1 MSGRIVEDVAAV
13 YQGRIRTVA
22 ATEPILRGPHGPAAA
37 DELVDAH
44 DDALL
49 VLRVQVLRPPS
60 PGRFNLLGRKSEHLR
75 DVLVHPEPVRLEVP
89 VPHDVVGRPAQEA
102 EPFLAPSEGLLG
114 PHPLGHV
121 EGHADGPED
130 RTLGRTEGLDV
141 HVVRSA
147 LPIDLG
153 GDAFPGQRP
162 AV

>member
-22 ATEPILRGPHGPAAA
+22 ATELILRGPHGPATA
-37 DELVDAH
+37 DELVDAR

-60 PGRFNLLGRKSEHLR
+60 PGRFDLLGRKSEHLR

-102 EPFLAPSEGLLG
+102 EPFLAPSEGL
-114 PHPLGHV
+114 
-121 EGHADGPED
+121 
-130 RTLGRTEGLDV
+130 DV
-141 HVVRSA
+141 HVVRPA

-153 GDAFPGQRP
+153 GDAFPGEGS